1 MATTKILLRRDS
13 SSAWSTNNT
22 VLSIG
27 EIGYDTVLKKFKI
40 GDGSTPW
47 NSLGFAAIPES
58 RIGAAGGIAPL
69 DGEAKIP
76 AQYLPSYVD
85 DVVEYANLASF
96 PAVGETGK
104 IYVDLDTNKTY
115 RWSGTVYIEISAS
128 APAATFESIT
138 GLTVSQ
144 DQDGFLLGV
153 IDNILGWID
162 PANLTTGG
170 SGSSSII
177 ISSTLPDPLSVNP
190 GDLWWNSTN
199 GDLFLR
205 YDDGDPLD
213 PSEENGVRVQWVGI
227 NKDLARIASG
237 EFPPTN
243 AVDGNLWWNS
253 FNGRLYVYHNDGDSG
268 QWIDINNPPTLNRS
282 VNLPT
287 TGWTGA
293 GPFTRTITVNGIVS
307 TDTPII
313 DLNTKNILFAN
324 LEAAQEFWANVY
336 LADTGNNQIT
346 FYAIEAPGITFN
358 LPLLIKVVK

>member
-58 RIGAAGGIAPL
+58 KIGAAGGIAPL

-85 DVVEYANLASF
+85 DVMEYANIASF
-96 PAVGETGK
+96 PTVGETGK
-104 IYVDLDTNKTY
+104 IYVALDTNKTY
-115 RWSGTVYIEISAS
+115 RWSGSAYIEISAS

-138 GLTVSQ
+138 GLTVSSA
-144 DQDGFLLGV
+144 QDGFLLG
-153 IDNILGWID
+153 IIGDILGWID
-162 PANLTTGG
+162 PATLTGG
-170 SGSSSII
+170 NSSII
-177 ISSTLPDPLSVNP
+177 ISSTAPDPLTVDP

-205 YDDGDPLD
+205 YFDGD
-213 PSEENGVRVQWVGI
+213 SSQWVGI

-243 AVDGNLWWNS
+243 AVDGNLWWNT
-253 FNGRLYVYHNDGDSG
+253 FNSRLYVYHNDGDSG
-268 QWIDINNPPTLNRS
+268 QWIDINTPPTFNRS

-287 TGWTGA
+287 TGWTGT
-293 GPFTRTITVNGIVS
+293 GPFTRTINVNGIVS

-313 DLNTKNILFAN
+313 DLNTKNISFAN